1 MTTQY
6 IWTQSAIDS
15 LVQND
20 KLSEFNNPAVNTV
33 MDCNQLQTWK
43 IILNDSNLT
52 FDKLANF
59 DLVVENPII
68 VKKIKR
74 KQKKVVK
81 KKK

>member
-33 MDCNQLQTWK
+33 IDCEQLQSWK
-43 IILNDSNLT
+43 KVLNDSNMT
-52 FDKLANF
+52 FEKLANF
-59 DLVVENPII
+59 DLAVKKTII
-68 VKKIKR
+68 VKKNKR
-74 KQKKVVK
+74 KVK